1 MAEKEY
7 IEAKDLDDFRNDIM
21 DKFLSLCNYNDYNKL
36 TLLRIGETID
46 DAYYKYV
53 SKPLADVVEV
63 RHGTWYHGTE
73 YGAVYAKC
81 SACGR
86 KMNYSCYGYAYCA
99 LCGARMDGTPKE
111 RGGSDGN
118 L

>member
-53 SKPLADVVEV
+53 SKPLADVAEV
-63 RHGTWYHGTE
+63 VRCKDCKYFIQDAELDHNE
-73 YGAVYAKC
+73 YPNIIEADGLCDC
-81 SACGR
+81 SLKLTDADDFCSNGER
-86 KMNYSCYGYAYCA
+86 K
-99 LCGARMDGTPKE
+99 E
-111 RGGSDGN
+111 
-118 L
+118 